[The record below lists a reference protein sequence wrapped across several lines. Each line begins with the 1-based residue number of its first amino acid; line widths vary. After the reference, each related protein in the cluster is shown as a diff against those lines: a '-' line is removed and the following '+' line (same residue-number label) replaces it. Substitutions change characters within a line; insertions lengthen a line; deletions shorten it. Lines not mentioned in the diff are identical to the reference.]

1 MRFGDFHLLMYAVWL
16 VPVVTVFCL
25 WAARRERA
33 DLEKFSQKELL
44 PGIAPFYDGRRNRL
58 RVFFNMAALLFL
70 VLALG
75 RPQWGFQWKEDRRKG
90 LDIVVAVDTSKSMLA
105 TDMRPDRLA
114 FSKAELK
121 DLVKRLKGDRV
132 GLIAFA
138 GQAFL
143 QCPLTGDYSGFL
155 IALNDLNVDTI
166 PKGGTSIPQAIKEA
180 VRSYEGAHT
189 ANQILIVITDGE
201 NTEGNVPKA
210 VEEAKKADIT
220 IYTIGI
226 GTAAGDVIPVR
237 DEKGKMTYLRDK
249 EGNIVRSR
257 LMDDTLKKI
266 AGDTGG
272 MYVKATQL
280 DLGLRRIYSERLEQ
294 LEKKKAESRKVKVY
308 KERFQTALAAALV
321 LLVAG
326 LVMEI
331 KREGKSGV

>member
-210 VEEAKKADIT
+210 VEEAK
-220 IYTIGI
+220 
-226 GTAAGDVIPVR
+226 
-237 DEKGKMTYLRDK
+237 
-249 EGNIVRSR
+249 
-257 LMDDTLKKI
+257 
-266 AGDTGG
+266 
-272 MYVKATQL
+272 
-280 DLGLRRIYSERLEQ
+280 
-294 LEKKKAESRKVKVY
+294 
-308 KERFQTALAAALV
+308 
-321 LLVAG
+321 
-326 LVMEI
+326 
-331 KREGKSGV
+331 